1 MNPLNLYNY
10 FRERNERR
18 RDPYSHMTPQEF
30 YSQTGALNTPQPR
43 FSNNNTSVNSYVA
56 PPAVDTRN
64 YSNVNPNIATVVP
77 NSDGVLTV
85 DPRDLPPSAS
95 QVQRPALYNQQLD
108 PFQRS
113 RIPYAR
119 PTAPN
124 APQLG
129 MSRGAAML
137 AGSLGAQGQGGGA
150 ELAGMFKG
158 FNDFEAAKYN
168 ASMNQHKAEMAQYQD
183 GVARYNEAVETARA
197 TDQERVAALE
207 GFDDSIGN
215 MMQSYQNLQD
225 MSITGPYDGYVE
237 AFLDKSGISEFF
249 GNNQAATR
257 QGARLLLKKLQ
268 VDATL
273 LNTANTKGA
282 ISDREMALFMSPQP
296 DLLTSEKAWQEW
308 IKVRTEA
315 LVKVRNRIANGE
327 QVSPEDRVQSG
338 TLQSVYGF
346 LNDTAPAASTSSSQP
361 SNNNNN
367 QSQATRIEIIDGVV
381 Q

>member
-1 MNPLNLYNY
+1 MNPLNLYDY

-43 FSNNNTSVNSYVA
+43 FPNNNASVNPYVA
-56 PPAVDTRN
+56 PPAVDTRD
-64 YSNVNPNIATVVP
+64 YSNVNPNIATAVP

-113 RIPYAR
+113 RIPFAR

-168 ASMNQHKAEMAQYQD
+168 AAMNQHTSEMAQYQD

-197 TDQERVAALE
+197 TDQERVAAVE
-207 GFDDSIGN
+207 GFDDNIGR
-215 MMQSYQNLQD
+215 MMQSYQELSGD
-225 MSITGPYDGYVE
+225 SFTTGPVAGRLQSW
-237 AFLDKSGISEFF
+237 LDSSGIRDFF
-249 GNNQAATR
+249 LSGDK
-257 QGARLLLKKLQ
+257 GAIRTNTRLLLKKLQ
-268 VDATL
+268 VDQTL

-282 ISDREMALFMSPQP
+282 ISDKEMKLFMSPQP
-296 DLLTSEKAWQEW
+296 DMAT
-308 IKVRTEA
+308 TEA
-315 LVKVRNRIANGE
+315 GWQQWIQQLVETTVKVRNRIANGE
-327 QVSPEDRVQSG
+327 QVPPEDRVQSG
-338 TLQSVYGF
+338 TLQSVYG
-346 LNDTAPAASTSSSQP
+346 LMNESAPAASSPSSQP
-361 SNNNNN
+361 SNNN
-367 QSQATRIEIIDGVV
+367 QSQATKIEIIDGVV